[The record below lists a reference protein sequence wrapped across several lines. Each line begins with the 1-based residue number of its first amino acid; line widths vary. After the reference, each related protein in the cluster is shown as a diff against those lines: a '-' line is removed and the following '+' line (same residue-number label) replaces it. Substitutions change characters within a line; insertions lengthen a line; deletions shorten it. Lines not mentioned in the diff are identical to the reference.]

1 MIIFQASGTDSL
13 YLRSILQYF
22 LVPDRLVPFLV
33 RGGFCPHCPYS
44 SYAYVELLEQHS
56 AYDRSLFSHYVQ
68 QSNDIAGFKKTKPQE
83 LSIL

>member
-1 MIIFQASGTDSL
+1 MWLTIDTDSHPN
-13 YLRSILQYF
+13 
-22 LVPDRLVPFLV
+22 LVDGLKNPVFHSEGKNCWWDWREQDTVFP
-33 RGGFCPHCPYS
+33 GFGKNNF
-44 SYAYVELLEQHS
+44 ELLEQHS

>member
-1 MIIFQASGTDSL
+1 M
-13 YLRSILQYF
+13 
-22 LVPDRLVPFLV
+22 RLE
-33 RGGFCPHCPYS
+33 GAGHCLS
-44 SYAYVELLEQHS
+44 RVWENNFELLEQHS